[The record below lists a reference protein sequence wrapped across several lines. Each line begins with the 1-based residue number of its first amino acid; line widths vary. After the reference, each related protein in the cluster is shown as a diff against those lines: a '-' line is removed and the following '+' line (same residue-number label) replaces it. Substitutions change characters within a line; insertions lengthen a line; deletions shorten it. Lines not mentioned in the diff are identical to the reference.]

1 MILRTPP
8 PRKRRATDSSPSST
22 QQLERF
28 DHRSSGS
35 ASGGGLVIYEDP
47 DTPLHV
53 GDSTHNHPPSDQ
65 MICTYQCRQMVK
77 ADFLDAFENAE
88 KQVKDYQ
95 SQLETLTDQLQKSEA
110 ERNKFR
116 DQFNYTEQEL
126 AGSKGREKALQ
137 DQLMK
142 EIDDCH
148 DRIQKQTKSY
158 SELEVKFQKEVN
170 LRKNAESSE
179 ALAKDKAI
187 SLEEKFNHLSG
198 SIERERR
205 HLNDELSQFKKESK
219 LSLSRIKADLER
231 MECRAYNAEKES
243 ELLKQQ
249 LEDLRIQL
257 DECRRQKNE
266 AERKILCFS
275 SPSNDVN
282 SSETLILVKHLQ
294 EELRNYESEV
304 QEARMLKSSHENN
317 ELMQVKLLEEKGRRE
332 RAESE
337 LLKLQEVQLS
347 VKKLEDEIM
356 TWRSMINEIPG
367 VSCSDDIPIKFASL
381 QKEVIQNMM
390 KIGEVTA
397 QLKEIEV
404 VLEATERGKQHAESE
419 AKLAKEKAEQSM
431 SEVKRLELLD
441 LENALAKKECSIT
454 ELESQLCEQKE
465 VISRQHGE
473 IKLLTER
480 LSNEAR
486 RLKSLERESDR
497 LRSEISL
504 LESKVGHGD
513 FSAASTKVLRM
524 VNTLAVDN
532 EAKQTIETLRTE
544 LQKTKEKLQAVQE
557 LKGQSADGGNLI
569 DANISEKLAQL
580 KAQIATLEKREERY
594 KTVFAEKISVFRRA
608 CCSLFG
614 YKIVMDDRQRSDGI
628 PVTRFILQ
636 SLYAQTD
643 DEKLEFEYE
652 SGNTNI
658 LGNDYASQP
667 EIARQVEIFI
677 RKMNSI
683 PAFTANLTMESFNRR
698 TLS

>member
-431 SEVKRLELLD
+431 SEVKRLELLLSSVNEERNRLRKDANTWKTQRNVEPEAEKKSDTFIQD

-580 KAQIATLEKREERY
+580 KAQIATLEKHTRLSLRRKSQFSEEHAAH
-594 KTVFAEKISVFRRA
+594 FS
-608 CCSLFG
+608 
-614 YKIVMDDRQRSDGI
+614 
-628 PVTRFILQ
+628 VTR
-636 SLYAQTD
+636 S
-643 DEKLEFEYE
+643 
-652 SGNTNI
+652 
-658 LGNDYASQP
+658 
-667 EIARQVEIFI
+667 
-677 RKMNSI
+677 
-683 PAFTANLTMESFNRR
+683 
-698 TLS
+698 